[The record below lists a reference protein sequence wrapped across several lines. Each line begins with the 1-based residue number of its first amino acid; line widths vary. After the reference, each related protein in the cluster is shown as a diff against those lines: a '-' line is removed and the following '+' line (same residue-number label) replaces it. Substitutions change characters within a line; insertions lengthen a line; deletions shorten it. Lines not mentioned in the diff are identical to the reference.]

1 MLADASPSTP
11 PAGKPSLSPP
21 PPDTPCESSTAGS
34 VTSDKP
40 NYDDVTA
47 ASSHN
52 NQHGAHNHNGISHTN
67 SLKATFAGSS
77 LHANARAFVPNV
89 NAPAF
94 VPSSAHHIN
103 VASYMADG
111 HAQNGYANGHLT
123 GFSPSALSGTSPH
136 AAWDEAA
143 VSEASGYQN
152 GWYEG
157 YGGYADPYV
166 GYGYGAMTP
175 DGLFVPQQVNCKC
188 KSSSA
193 TVSQARRSQSCHHKG
208 FRCLTLSQIRS
219 LLMTQKST
227 MLHTDACT
235 HLACPDMHVHLGCFQ
250 LLHDMHTH
258 CCQPWKSAL
267 SLQTCLVL

>member
-40 NYDDVTA
+40 NDDDVTA
-47 ASSHN
+47 ASSHD
-52 NQHGAHNHNGISHTN
+52 NQHGAHTHNGLSHTN
-67 SLKATFAGSS
+67 SLKAASAGSS

-89 NAPAF
+89 DAPAF
-94 VPSSAHHIN
+94 VPSSAHRIN
-103 VASYMADG
+103 VASHMADG
-111 HAQNGYANGHLT
+111 HAQNGYANGYANGHPN

-143 VSEASGYQN
+143 VSEASGFQN

-157 YGGYADPYV
+157 YGGYADPYA

-175 DGLFVPQQVNCKC
+175 DGLFVPQQV
-188 KSSSA
+188 
-193 TVSQARRSQSCHHKG
+193 
-208 FRCLTLSQIRS
+208 
-219 LLMTQKST
+219 
-227 MLHTDACT
+227 
-235 HLACPDMHVHLGCFQ
+235 
-250 LLHDMHTH
+250 
-258 CCQPWKSAL
+258 
-267 SLQTCLVL
+267 

>member
-1 MLADASPSTP
+1 VHPLCRLLESPEKDSHKTAQQVVDTVDSLHSGLSSEHKGSLKHSVYTMLADASPSTP
-11 PAGKPSLSPP
+11 PAGKPSLSSP
-21 PPDTPCESSTAGS
+21 PPDTPCENSTAGS

-40 NYDDVTA
+40 NHDDVTA
-47 ASSHN
+47 ASSYN
-52 NQHGAHNHNGISHTN
+52 NQHGAHTHNGISDTLSHSS
-67 SLKATFAGSS
+67 SLKATPTGSS

-103 VASYMADG
+103 VAPYMADG
-111 HAQNGYANGHLT
+111 HAQNGYANGHAP

-157 YGGYADPYV
+157 YGGYADPYA
-166 GYGYGAMTP
+166 GYGYGAMMP

-188 KSSSA
+188 KSSSM
-193 TVSQARRSQSCHHKG
+193 TVSVMPPERVRCWTSSQ
-208 FRCLTLSQIRS
+208 TS
-219 LLMTQKST
+219 LLLITQ
-227 MLHTDACT
+227 
-235 HLACPDMHVHLGCFQ
+235 
-250 LLHDMHTH
+250 
-258 CCQPWKSAL
+258 
-267 SLQTCLVL
+267 